1 MTVNTVNNKIYMG
14 IHITEDP
21 TKFDNYWGCGITGT
35 SSYHFKHPKT
45 PFQRACKKYGLA
57 AFKRYTLF
65 IYNTYEEAQEMEKI
79 LVNDSFVARADT
91 YNTAIGGGEGR
102 VPKMEIEV
110 HKYDLEGNYIET
122 YISRSDAARKNGV
135 KYPSILSAII
145 NKGICA
151 GFYWSETKVAKLDIS
166 GYKKNRKKE
175 VFLYDK
181 NGDFLQSFESA
192 AECAKF
198 LEVRSQDVSN
208 AARKEIKCFGYYILY
223 NKYEKFSVPEYKR
236 NTHHKVYQYDKDG
249 KFIAEFSELQNARNI
264 LKLKLKNCAHKIQT
278 KSLCDGFY
286 WAYEKYSTF
295 PIKKKVTRKVIQK
308 DLGGNIIKVWDKVQ
322 DCKKEFANVR
332 YVLSG
337 ARPQTKGY
345 KFEYYK

>member
-65 IYNTYEEAQEMEKI
+65 IYDTYEEAQEMEKI
-79 LVNDSFVARADT
+79 LVNDRFVARADT

-110 HKYDLEGNYIET
+110 HKYDLDGNYVET

-135 KYPSILSAII
+135 KYPSILHAIL
-145 NKGICA
+145 NKGMCA
-151 GFYWSETKVAKLDIS
+151 GFYWSETKAAKLDIS
-166 GYKKNRKKE
+166 GYKKSRKKE

-181 NGDFLQSFESA
+181 NGNFLQSFEST

-198 LEVRSQDVSN
+198 LEIRSARVSS
-208 AARKEIKCFGYYILY
+208 AIKYGIKCSGYYVSTD
-223 NKYEKFSVPEYKR
+223 KYKIFPINQNTR
-236 NTHHKVYQYDKDG
+236 NTYHKVYKYDKNG
-249 KFIAEFSELQNARNI
+249 NFIAEYDDLQSARII
-264 LKLKLKNCAHKIQT
+264 LGLSLKNCSHKIQT

-286 WAYEKYSTF
+286 
-295 PIKKKVTRKVIQK
+295 
-308 DLGGNIIKVWDKVQ
+308 
-322 DCKKEFANVR
+322 
-332 YVLSG
+332 
-337 ARPQTKGY
+337 
-345 KFEYYK
+345 